1 MSTHA
6 LRTSEVG
13 ALRQL
18 DLLALAL
25 GLPVFVAAGLPLLG
39 WGAVTAAW
47 LAARGIQALAE
58 RRALRRSDR
67 RAAMAARAVALVAR
81 LYAIGA
87 VVFVAGLV
95 DRDTGVAAGLFA
107 VAVFTLWFAAQF
119 LGRERA

>member
-1 MSTHA
+1 M
-6 LRTSEVG
+6 G

-25 GLPVFVAAGLPLLG
+25 GLPVFIAAGLPLLG

-58 RRALRRSDR
+58 RRALRRGDR
-67 RAAMAARAVALVAR
+67 RAAMTARAAALVAR
-81 LYAIGA
+81 LYATGA
-87 VVFVAGLV
+87 VVFAVGLA
-95 DRDTGVAAGLFA
+95 DRETGVAAGLFA

-119 LGRERA
+119 FARERN